1 VARKADQT
9 VAKATQVQ
17 TARALDDLYA
27 YDGPLGVG
35 FDAGGAP
42 TFRLWAPT
50 AQSVKL
56 HVYDAVKAEVAAAT
70 LAQVEPA
77 VWTHVGPASWKGNYY
92 QYELV
97 AYHPAT
103 GRVETLVTTDPY
115 AASLSTNGLHAQVV
129 DLSDAALKPPAWDA
143 LAKPALGAPED
154 IVVYEGHVRDFSAG
168 DLTVPAARRGKYL
181 GFVTDAGA
189 AQSDGL
195 AHLAALAS
203 AGLTHLHLLPA
214 FDFATVDEDPLN
226 RVDVD
231 QPFSRLCSLNAAVP
245 PATCAQFGA
254 GAIREAL
261 AGYPG
266 DSDQQQVIASYM
278 RSLDSFN
285 WGYDPVHFGVPEG
298 SYASDAEGTARILE
312 FRRMVQGLAA
322 VGLRVV
328 MDVVYNHTNAAGV
341 GPKSVL
347 DKVVPWYYHRLHPET
362 GYVESSSCCANTASE
377 HHMMEKLMVD
387 LSVRW
392 ARDYKVDGF
401 RFDLMGLHMKSN
413 VEKVLAALQALTP
426 AADGVDGSAIYVYGE
441 GWDMGEMARNARGVN
456 ATQGNMAGTG
466 IGTFND
472 RIRDG
477 VRGGGPFDGGAA
489 LKANQGFATGLFV
502 DPNDAATALPAD
514 RDKLNQL
521 ADWIK
526 IGMAGNLKFFR
537 LVTYNDST
545 TYGGAIGYGGQGV
558 GYAEDPQEV
567 ANYVSAHDNEVL
579 WDIAQ
584 YKLPAT
590 RTTAERVR
598 MHDLALDL
606 VLLGQGVPFV
616 HMGDDLLRS
625 KSMDKNSYDSGDWFN
640 RVDWTGAESGWRSGL
655 PGFDSRG
662 NWTVIAPLLANALIA
677 PGPAD
682 IAAASAHFREML
694 RIRKSS
700 PLFRLRA
707 KADVL
712 ARVDFTNFGSTQV
725 PGVIAMTITDGACAG
740 ADLDAARDAIA
751 VIANADVV
759 PHGMAVTGA
768 SGFTLHSLQQA
779 SADAVVRGASF
790 DAGTS
795 TFTVPARTTAVFEQL
810 QAGAQGAGL
819 PCNTR

>member
-1 VARKADQT
+1 
-9 VAKATQVQ
+9 
-17 TARALDDLYA
+17 
-27 YDGPLGVG
+27 
-35 FDAGGAP
+35 
-42 TFRLWAPT
+42 
-50 AQSVKL
+50 
-56 HVYDAVKAEVAAAT
+56 
-70 LAQVEPA
+70 
-77 VWTHVGPASWKGNYY
+77 
-92 QYELV
+92 
-97 AYHPAT
+97 
-103 GRVETLVTTDPY
+103 
-115 AASLSTNGLHAQVV
+115 
-129 DLSDAALKPPAWDA
+129 
-143 LAKPALGAPED
+143 
-154 IVVYEGHVRDFSAG
+154 
-168 DLTVPAARRGKYL
+168 
-181 GFVTDAGA
+181 
-189 AQSDGL
+189 
-195 AHLAALAS
+195 
-203 AGLTHLHLLPA
+203 
-214 FDFATVDEDPLN
+214 
-226 RVDVD
+226 
-231 QPFSRLCSLNAAVP
+231 
-245 PATCAQFGA
+245 
-254 GAIREAL
+254 
-261 AGYPG
+261 
-266 DSDQQQVIASYM
+266 
-278 RSLDSFN
+278 
-285 WGYDPVHFGVPEG
+285 
-298 SYASDAEGTARILE
+298 
-312 FRRMVQGLAA
+312 
-322 VGLRVV
+322 
-328 MDVVYNHTNAAGV
+328 
-341 GPKSVL
+341 
-347 DKVVPWYYHRLHPET
+347 
-362 GYVESSSCCANTASE
+362 
-377 HHMMEKLMVD
+377 
-387 LSVRW
+387 
-392 ARDYKVDGF
+392 
-401 RFDLMGLHMKSN
+401 MGLHMKSN